1 MNANLYALLRD
12 HFAEDAE
19 QPCLLIPGGPVI
31 HYDDLDATSARIA
44 NALSAAGCRPG
55 DRVAVQTEKC
65 WQSLA
70 LYLACL
76 RAGLVYLPLN
86 TGYQKSELEY
96 FFADAEPTVI
106 VCQPDAAESTAALRP
121 QSTVLTLDGA
131 GGTLLDRA
139 ADQRDSFEPISSMPD
154 DLATI
159 VYTSG
164 TTGRSKGA
172 MLSHRNLASNALTLV
187 EQWGFTRGDVLLHAL
202 PVYHVHG
209 LFVACHC
216 ALLSGSRM
224 LWLPKFDAAEVIGLL
239 PHATVMMGVP
249 TFYTRLLADPSFD
262 ANVCR
267 SMRLFVSGS
276 APLLPETFESFR
288 ARTGHA
294 VLERY
299 GMTETGMN
307 TANPLAGE
315 RIPGSVGLP
324 LPGVSVRIV
333 DGDARAC
340 GPETVGAIEVK
351 GPNVFGGYWRMPENG
366 FRRSRDGGSSHP
378 PRRRVERIGA
388 DFGAES
394 RHRELQG
401 SQARTHG
408 RRPSAQRD
416 GQGAEERP
424 ESDVFVKVTR
434 LSESKTRSAAAIVD
448 SRIIPGERVARG
460 QGSRFLRR
468 ATLDSRLRGND
479 AMTRYRRSSIASMNF
494 HSPGSTGVIDSR
506 LPRCRSRIA
515 ASSRCARNSTSG
527 TSRVFSTRVTSTL
540 NQRGAAR
547 VALGS

>member
-131 GGTLLDRA
+131 AGTLLDRA
-139 ADQRDSFEPISSMPD
+139 ADQRDSFEPISAKPD

-202 PVYHVHG
+202 PIYHVHG

-216 ALLSGSRM
+216 VLLSGARM
-224 LWLPKFDAAEVIGLL
+224 LWLPKFDAREVIDLL
-239 PHATVMMGVP
+239 PHASVMMGVP
-249 TFYTRLLADPSFD
+249 TFYVRLLAEPSFD
-262 ANVCR
+262 KTACR
-267 SMRLFVSGS
+267 SMRLFISGS
-276 APLLPETFESFR
+276 APLLPDTFSAFH
-288 ARTGHA
+288 ARTEHA
-294 VLERY
+294 ILERY
-299 GMTETGMN
+299 GMTGTGMN
-307 TANPLAGE
+307 TSNPLGRE
-315 RIPGSVGLP
+315 RIPGTVGLP
-324 LPGVSVRIV
+324 LPGVSLRIA
-333 DGDARAC
+333 DAEGRPCAP
-340 GPETVGAIEVK
+340 GVVGNIEVK
-351 GPNVFGGYWRMPENG
+351 GPNVFSGYWRMPEKTAEDFTADGYFRTGDMGELLPNG
-366 FRRSRDGGSSHP
+366 YVKIVGRAKDLIITGGLNVYP
-378 PRRRVERIGA
+378 AEIEDRINALPGVA
-388 DFGAES
+388 ESAVIGVPDPDFGEAVTAVVVP
-394 RHRELQG
+394 LAG
-401 SQARTHG
+401 QA
-408 RRPSAQRD
+408 
-416 GQGAEERP
+416 
-424 ESDVFVKVTR
+424 
-434 LSESKTRSAAAIVD
+434 LSESDLIAALK
-448 SRIIPGERVARG
+448 SE
-460 QGSRFLRR
+460 
-468 ATLDSRLRGND
+468 
-479 AMTRYRRSSIASMNF
+479 IASF
-494 HSPGSTGVIDSR
+494 KVPKRVHVVAD
-506 LPRCRSRIA
+506 LPRNAMGKVQKNILRER
-515 ASSRCARNSTSG
+515 
-527 TSRVFSTRVTSTL
+527 FSPQAPR
-540 NQRGAAR
+540 QR
-547 VALGS
+547 